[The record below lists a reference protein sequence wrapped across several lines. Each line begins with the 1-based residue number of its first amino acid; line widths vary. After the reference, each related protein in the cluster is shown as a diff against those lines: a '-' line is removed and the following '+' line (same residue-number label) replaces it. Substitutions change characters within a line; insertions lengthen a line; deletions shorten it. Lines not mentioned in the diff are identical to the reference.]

1 MQRKRASPGF
11 KHDQA
16 DILPTAGL
24 SAQKSRIKNDHVI
37 RQKHRISRFP
47 SCLNTLPASLFMNP
61 ADGQHDESTDAQR
74 RKQSRNRL
82 PEVLH
87 DVFYIPSDLQ
97 TAASPSLLHN
107 HRLYMA
113 CPHCCCQ
120 CCYPPPQSPSKN
132 PIADLA
138 FYKDLRVLLFF
149 IPVA

>member
-1 MQRKRASPGF
+1 MHRKRASPGF

-24 SAQKSRIKNDHVI
+24 SAQKSRIENDHVI

-61 ADGQHDESTDAQR
+61 ADGQHDAATDAQR

-97 TAASPSLLHN
+97 TAASPSLRN
-107 HRLYMA
+107 V
-113 CPHCCCQ
+113 
-120 CCYPPPQSPSKN
+120 SSFFT
-132 PIADLA
+132 IAGN
-138 FYKDLRVLLFF
+138 
-149 IPVA
+149 I

>member
-1 MQRKRASPGF
+1 MHRKRASPGF

-24 SAQKSRIKNDHVI
+24 SAQKSRIENDYVI

-47 SCLNTLPASLFMNP
+47 SCPNTLPASLFMNP
-61 ADGQHDESTDAQR
+61 ADGQHDVATDAQR

-97 TAASPSLLHN
+97 PAASPSLRN
-107 HRLYMA
+107 V
-113 CPHCCCQ
+113 
-120 CCYPPPQSPSKN
+120 SSFFT
-132 PIADLA
+132 IAGN
-138 FYKDLRVLLFF
+138 
-149 IPVA
+149 I